1 MARKGKKVSAV
12 LILLIVFC
20 VLAIGNAVVCMIA
33 IRSIEPKVTRVQ
45 EEYSRYVVPSAN
57 DGAEKISPV
66 RFVPRKAFTELEY
79 LVWNL
84 AGNRDEELSIDRL
97 PAAREKTVRLEDL
110 VWRIAN
116 FSVLI
121 IILHVLLTQRITRF
135 LTDRRSAIADALD
148 EAEKARRESKKKYD
162 EVNRMLEKAKREI
175 DDIHASFV
183 TEGQRER
190 DRLIKNAEREAEKI
204 KKQAEQ
210 AAVQEVRKAR
220 FALRAEAADLAVEM
234 AEEVL
239 KESIKEKDQKRI
251 VKEFIE
257 RTTHLK

>member
-1 MARKGKKVSAV
+1 MARKRKKVSAV
-12 LILLIVFC
+12 LVLLVAIC
-20 VLAIGNAVVCMIA
+20 VLAISNAVVCMIA
-33 IRSIEPKVTRVQ
+33 IRSIEPKVAKVQ
-45 EEYSRYVVPSAN
+45 EEYGTYVVPSEKE
-57 DGAEKISPV
+57 GAQKISPV
-66 RFVPRKAFTELEY
+66 QFVPKKAFSELEY
-79 LVWNL
+79 VVWKL
-84 AGNRDEELSIDRL
+84 AGNREDELAIDLL

-116 FSVLI
+116 FSVLLL
-121 IILHVLLTQRITRF
+121 ILHVLLTHRIARF

-162 EVNRMLEKAKREI
+162 EVNRMLEKAKQEI
-175 DDIHASFV
+175 DDIHASFI

-239 KESIKEKDQKRI
+239 KKNIKEKDQKRI
-251 VKEFIE
+251 VKEFID
-257 RTTHLK
+257 RTSELK